1 MKKII
6 LILSVIGWFTGF
18 VYSQDQTNKPT
29 QIGIIGGLNLTNL
42 NTSDAV
48 SNINAGFNAGGFVR
62 FPVTNYF
69 AIEPE
74 LYVSTKGSSM
84 TYNSLSVNGTA
95 KFNLTYLEM
104 PLIAVFNMTKLVNL
118 QVGPYVSYL
127 IDGTVKNVA
136 NVTLFN
142 FEQNL
147 NVNDYNRLDFN
158 TIWNI
163 YRWKILQNIT
173 KLKNYV
179 TTFNY
184 MLQGFG
190 FYSYRL
196 YKYSRVY
203 FKDLTCSKLNLWGC
217 IWKSYT

>member
-29 QIGIIGGLNLTNL
+29 QIGIIGGLNLSNL

-147 NVNDYNRLDFN
+147 NVNDYNRLDAGIVVGVGLDVRSVTMGMRYNLGLIKVGKTQQFLGTSYNIPNAMNGVINFYLAIGFN
-158 TIWNI
+158 QEN
-163 YRWKILQNIT
+163 
-173 KLKNYV
+173 
-179 TTFNY
+179 
-184 MLQGFG
+184 
-190 FYSYRL
+190 
-196 YKYSRVY
+196 
-203 FKDLTCSKLNLWGC
+203 
-217 IWKSYT
+217 